1 MSQTTNDFKRPDKIL
16 VEQYCKVARCYSASC
31 VFADV
36 QRRRG
41 VMHSAIKPI
50 FNGTLVGPALT
61 VKLSTGDLQDCLNA
75 LPLAQDGDVIVVD
88 AGGDTETSIWGGLMG
103 GLCLQKGVPGAIVD
117 GAVRDIDELRDL
129 GFFLFSRSV
138 TARGTHTMY
147 SKRMD
152 ELEINVPVQCGG
164 VTVNPGDMIVADEN
178 GVTVVAN
185 TELESVL
192 KLAREQAEREEATRK
207 AIAAGKTVEEL
218 LEEFGRI

>member
-1 MSQTTNDFKRPDKIL
+1 MVQIRNALKRPDKAL
-16 VEQYCKVARCYSASC
+16 VEQYQEVAQCYSAAC

-41 VMHSAIKPI
+41 VMHSGIKPI

-61 VKLSTGDLQDCLNA
+61 VKLSAGDLQDCLDV
-75 LPLAQDGDVIVVD
+75 LAEAQLGDVIVVD

-103 GLCLQKGVPGAIVD
+103 GLCLQKGVKGAIVD

-129 GFFLFSRSV
+129 GFLLFSRSV

-147 SKRMD
+147 SKRKD
-152 ELEINVPVQCGG
+152 ELDFNVPIQCGG
-164 VTVNPGDMIVADEN
+164 VLVQPGDMIVADEN

-192 KLAREQAEREEATRK
+192 KLAKEQAEREEQTRK
-207 AIAAGKTVEEL
+207 AIAAGKTVEQL
-218 LEEFGRI
+218 LQEFGRI